1 MNLKPL
7 LLMLGLACIPATLAA
22 QKTYSLSSPDGN
34 LRTTVTVGDEIRL
47 RLDGSRS
54 RPTAK
59 RCSPRRPSP

>member
-1 MNLKPL
+1 MNFKPL

-47 RLDGSRS
+47 GSM
-54 RPTAK
+54 PATP